1 MIKYISEKEVDEF
14 ISKQENV
21 HETHK
26 TFREWKKHILL
37 ISQFWPHCKKFYKG
51 DGKFLGYYGEKLEAI
66 YWYNKID
73 DEIYDGF
80 LMSSKPGAGLKLA
93 RYLEN
98 EVDWKE
104 NWSLCEKKYLKY
116 NERLG
121 YKAMAVELKNDEEWI
136 LLWRQKKY

>member
-14 ISKQENV
+14 VSKQENV

-51 DGKFLGYYGEKLEAI
+51 DGKFLGYYEEKLEAI

-80 LMSSKPGAGLKLA
+80 FDQANKYINLLLQG
-93 RYLEN
+93 
-98 EVDWKE
+98 
-104 NWSLCEKKYLKY
+104 KKYS
-116 NERLG
+116 
-121 YKAMAVELKNDEEWI
+121 I
-136 LLWRQKKY
+136 FQ